1 MSIPDVIPI
10 LSIANLLSRGIVFGS
25 MFLGSRYYD

>member
-10 LSIANLLSRGIVFGS
+10 LSIANLLSCGIVFGGI
-25 MFLGSRYYD
+25 FLGSRYYD